1 MRFTRTHAV
10 IGTFT
15 VAAAMLA
22 AVVLVL
28 DRGGDPDTTAE
39 PRPSAVFETGALSEP
54 SESAEASP
62 SPSPSPSP
70 SVKPSPSKSPKPKP
84 KPKPKPSPTKV
95 TLPGAPP
102 PAPVASPPPGPKC
115 PFHAGTDAP
124 MAEVEAALEAAAA
137 RKFWTVSQVTLPT
150 KLIKAVAMQESGW
163 QSTIMACDG
172 GIGTMQVM
180 PSTAKWLNDDS
191 PFTLDEDVNTLRG
204 NTMLGSAYLQWL
216 IRYFGMKYSF
226 GCEEPDPAVSPA
238 PTCTPDYTLRDEDC
252 RQDPDVAD
260 SKEWCLLNAV
270 ISAYNFG
277 QGAVDKEIN
286 DGDDVWYPNATYVLN
301 VRALMEKY

>member
-10 IGTFT
+10 VGTFT
-15 VAAAMLA
+15 VVA
-22 AVVLVL
+22 AVLATAVVVLN
-28 DRGGDPDTTAE
+28 RGDDPGAAAE
-39 PRPSAVFETGALSEP
+39 PRPSVVFETGDP
-54 SESAEASP
+54 SELDESPEA

-84 KPKPKPSPTKV
+84 KPKPSPTKV

-102 PAPVASPPPGPKC
+102 PAPKPSSPPPGCKPTYRGTNAPK
-115 PFHAGTDAP
+115 AD
-124 MAEVEAALEAAAA
+124 VEAALEAAAA
-137 RKFWTVSQVTLPT
+137 RKFWTVSQVTLPA
-150 KLIKAVAMQESGW
+150 KLIKAVAEQESGW
-163 QSTIMACDG
+163 QSAIIACDG

-180 PSTAKWLNDDS
+180 PSTATWLNDDS
-191 PFTLDEDVNTLRG
+191 PFTLDEDVNTLKG

-216 IRYFGMKYSF
+216 IRYFAMKYGI

-238 PTCTPDYTLRDEDC
+238 PACTPDYTLREDDC
-252 RQDPDVAD
+252 RRDPNVAD

-270 ISAYNFG
+270 IAAYNYG

-286 DGDDVWYPNATYVLN
+286 DGDEVWYPNPQYVLN